1 MKAGSFKRYILYAVG
16 EVILIVV
23 GVLIAVSLNNSN
35 NFRVK
40 RLQEQQIVVRI
51 SNELN
56 AGINRISIFQDR
68 LRRKEE
74 ALQSLG
80 PFLRGKVIDDK
91 RSFLE
96 GVILASTFGW
106 EQPPL
111 EQTTFREVLNSGQLG
126 LILDAELRLQLT
138 RFYHFVTQSEERSNL
153 RMSQFPRTAY
163 KLIPREAENELKKSL
178 SEEEISEIVAT
189 VLNSDLQS
197 HLISEQNRAKFMID
211 IWDNMKTES
220 NELQSKLD
228 ARRRPGMLSESNF
241 PSNNTS
247 L

>member
-1 MKAGSFKRYILYAVG
+1 METGSFKRYILYAVG

-56 AGINRISIFQDR
+56 ASIKRISFFQDR
-68 LRRKEE
+68 LQSKGE
-74 ALQSLG
+74 ALESLA
-80 PFLRGKVIDDK
+80 PILRGKVIEDK
-91 RSFLE
+91 KGLLE
-96 GVILASTFGW
+96 SVILASTFGW

-111 EQTTFREVLNSGQLG
+111 EQTTFREILNSGQLS
-126 LILDAELRLQLT
+126 LILDTSLRLQLT

-153 RMSQFPRTAY
+153 RMSQFPRIAY
-163 KLIPREAENELKKSL
+163 KLIPREGENELKESL
-178 SEEEISEIVAT
+178 SDEEVSAIVAT
-189 VLNSDLQS
+189 LLKSDLQS
-197 HLISEQNRAKFMID
+197 HLISEQNRAKFIID
-211 IWDNMKTES
+211 TWDSMKTQS
-220 NELQSKLD
+220 IELQKKLD
-228 ARRRPGMLSESNF
+228 ARRRPGMLSEANF
-241 PSNNTS
+241 PSNNPP

>member
-1 MKAGSFKRYILYAVG
+1 
-16 EVILIVV
+16 
-23 GVLIAVSLNNSN
+23 
-35 NFRVK
+35 
-40 RLQEQQIVVRI
+40 
-51 SNELN
+51 
-56 AGINRISIFQDR
+56 
-68 LRRKEE
+68 
-74 ALQSLG
+74 
-80 PFLRGKVIDDK
+80 
-91 RSFLE
+91 
-96 GVILASTFGW
+96 
-106 EQPPL
+106 
-111 EQTTFREVLNSGQLG
+111 
-126 LILDAELRLQLT
+126 
-138 RFYHFVTQSEERSNL
+138 
-153 RMSQFPRTAY
+153 MSQFPRTAY
-163 KLIPREAENELKKSL
+163 ILIPREAENELKKSL

>member
-1 MKAGSFKRYILYAVG
+1 METGSFKRYVLYAVG

-56 AGINRISIFQDR
+56 AGINRISNFQDR
-68 LRRKEE
+68 IQRKEE
-74 ALQSLG
+74 ALESLA
-80 PFLRGKVIDDK
+80 PFLRGKVIEDK
-91 RSFLE
+91 KGFLE
-96 GVILASTFGW
+96 SVILASTFGW

-111 EQTTFREVLNSGQLG
+111 EQTTFREILNSGQLS
-126 LILDAELRLQLT
+126 LILDTSLRLQLT

-153 RMSQFPRTAY
+153 RMSQFPRIAY
-163 KLIPREAENELKKSL
+163 KLIPREEENELKESL
-178 SEEEISEIVAT
+178 SDEEISEIVAT
-189 VLNSDLQS
+189 VLKSDLQS
-197 HLISEQNRAKFMID
+197 HLISEQNRAKFIID
-211 IWDNMKTES
+211 IWGNMKTQS
-220 NELQSKLD
+220 IELQKKLD

-241 PSNNTS
+241 PSNNPR

>member
-1 MKAGSFKRYILYAVG
+1 MLRIFRRIRQPRMKAGSFKRYILYAVG
-16 EVILIVV
+16 KVILIVV

-68 LRRKEE
+68 LRHKKE

-91 RSFLE
+91 KSFLE
-96 GVILASTFGW
+96 GVILAFTFGS

-126 LILDAELRLQLT
+126 LILDNELRRQT
-138 RFYHFVTQSEERSNL
+138 ARFYHFVGAIQSAND
-153 RMSQFPRTAY
+153 T
-163 KLIPREAENELKKSL
+163 
-178 SEEEISEIVAT
+178 
-189 VLNSDLQS
+189 
-197 HLISEQNRAKFMID
+197 
-211 IWDNMKTES
+211 
-220 NELQSKLD
+220 
-228 ARRRPGMLSESNF
+228 
-241 PSNNTS
+241 TS
-247 L
+247 

>member
-56 AGINRISIFQDR
+56 AGINRTSIFQSR
-68 LRRKEE
+68 LLRKAE
-74 ALQSLG
+74 ALESLR
-80 PFLRGKVIDDK
+80 PFFQGKVIEDK
-91 RSFLE
+91 KSFLE
-96 GVILASTFGW
+96 SVILASTFGW

-111 EQTTFREVLNSGQLG
+111 EQTTFREILNSGQLS
-126 LILDAELRLQLT
+126 LILDTELRLQLT

-153 RMSQFPRTAY
+153 RMSQFPRIAH
-163 KLIPREAENELKKSL
+163 KLIPWEGENELQESL
-178 SEEEISEIVAT
+178 SDEAISEIVAT
-189 VLNSDLQS
+189 VLKSDLQS
-197 HLISEQNRAKFMID
+197 HLISEQNRAKFIID
-211 IWDNMKTES
+211 TWDSMKTQS
-220 NELQSKLD
+220 IELQKKLD
-228 ARRRPGMLSESNF
+228 ARKRPGVLSESNF
-241 PSNNTS
+241 PSSNPS
-247 L
+247 S